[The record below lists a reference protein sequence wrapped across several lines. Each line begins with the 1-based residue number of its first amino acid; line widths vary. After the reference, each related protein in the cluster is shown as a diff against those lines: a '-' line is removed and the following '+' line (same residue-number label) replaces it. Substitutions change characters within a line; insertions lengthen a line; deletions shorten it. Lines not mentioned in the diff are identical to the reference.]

1 MTLIDPTWEQS
12 LFEESMN
19 TTEIFLSDS
28 GLSQEDID
36 ESIAKA
42 TEAYA
47 DQPKG
52 ALGAII
58 NTGKGLVWYLIIA
71 LIIGAVQKDK
81 KIEEELI

>member
-1 MTLIDPTWEQS
+1 
-12 LFEESMN
+12 MN
-19 TTEIFLSDS
+19 TTETFLSDS

-36 ESIAKA
+36 ETITKA
-42 TEAYA
+42 TESYA

-81 KIEEELI
+81 KTEEELI

>member
-1 MTLIDPTWEQS
+1 
-12 LFEESMN
+12 MN
-19 TTEIFLSDS
+19 STQTFLSDS

-42 TEAYA
+42 NEAYA
-47 DQPKG
+47 NQPKG
-52 ALGAII
+52 VMGAII

-81 KIEEELI
+81 KTEEELI